1 MANGVRGDG
10 AGTAVHRTSPGLD
23 RVRPCRRSSPGTRSS
38 TRRTASRHGPSG
50 SMPTTRL
57 PTPAMRDAAGTVTS
71 VPAPGRKKEAPPD
84 HSDDVTGPRAGSGH
98 GVRIRPPVGQGRDGA
113 DPVPNGGS
121 DPNGVAGGGS
131 ATGATPEGPAKCQG
145 SQEWRTE
152 GPARIRAGEGR
163 FRIPLP
169 EHARRPGFPAL
180 RGTRPIPEHN
190 RESQPTPPPR
200 SGRCSG
206 SRSVG
211 GSDRAGTRRSLPRAP
226 FLCTPARKFAPTRG
240 RTSFC

>member
-1 MANGVRGDG
+1 MPNGPDGEPRSPPGACHSSRVGAGARGRHPRAPGSAPGRGGPEGRTAGRVRDGKPVARSCGDGWGLTARAGRAGGVPERLRVANGVRGDG

-23 RVRPCRRSSPGTRSS
+23 RVRPCRRSSPRTRSS

-50 SMPTTRL
+50 SMPTTRS

-131 ATGATPEGPAKCQG
+131 GTGATSEGPAKCRG
-145 SQEWRTE
+145 SQE
-152 GPARIRAGEGR
+152 
-163 FRIPLP
+163 L
-169 EHARRPGFPAL
+169 
-180 RGTRPIPEHN
+180 
-190 RESQPTPPPR
+190 
-200 SGRCSG
+200 
-206 SRSVG
+206 
-211 GSDRAGTRRSLPRAP
+211 
-226 FLCTPARKFAPTRG
+226 
-240 RTSFC
+240 